1 MTGTANPGA
10 DDLDKEILRL
20 EGKKKAGAQFIQTQP
35 VYEIS
40 QAEKFLSN
48 AKDLDLPIL
57 FGIVPLKSF
66 KMANY
71 LNDKVPGISI
81 PQRILK
87 EMETGNRETG
97 LKLASELVQG
107 LKDIGTD
114 GVHLM
119 PVNDVDAVPVIVK
132 NLK

>member
-1 MTGTANPGA
+1 
-10 DDLDKEILRL
+10 
-20 EGKKKAGAQFIQTQP
+20 
-35 VYEIS
+35 
-40 QAEKFLSN
+40 
-48 AKDLDLPIL
+48 
-57 FGIVPLKSF
+57 
-66 KMANY
+66 MANY

-87 EMETGNRETG
+87 EIETGNRETG